1 MYFCSD
7 ERQQEDRVERGGGEG
22 RGQQDVVD
30 LQGNGYFSKLLI
42 ISFLC
47 PLNEGYKVNTLYNKA
62 PADASFA
69 HFQRL
74 HCLLL
79 GFYLAWKKTWTSSGG
94 ISGIL
99 WASFVPLSARPVC
112 ISLPALPV
120 NVVSRQKQKKQ
131 TRRQRAK
138 ESLSLY
144 WTFMWANLCVISA
157 SMLQSIPRLQLLRL
171 APAVEH

>member
-7 ERQQEDRVERGGGEG
+7 ERQHEEREEREG
-22 RGQQDVVD
+22 RGSKRGGRQDVVD

-74 HCLLL
+74 HCLL
-79 GFYLAWKKTWTSSGG
+79 G
-94 ISGIL
+94 IRKNLDIVWGNL
-99 WASFVPLSARPVC
+99 WASSVPLSARPVC

-120 NVVSRQKQKKQ
+120 NVVSRHRARRRRRSRHSQQQ
-131 TRRQRAK
+131 TSRQRAK
-138 ESLSLY
+138 ESLSLLDIY
-144 WTFMWANLCVISA
+144 VGKSLRDF
-157 SMLQSIPRLQLLRL
+157 RLTAAAVNPLL
-171 APAVEH
+171 

>member
-1 MYFCSD
+1 MEVYRAKSVCIVFLLKAANILCISAVMKGSKK
-7 ERQQEDRVERGGGEG
+7 REG
-22 RGQQDVVD
+22 RESGGRGRQDVVD

-74 HCLLL
+74 HCLL
-79 GFYLAWKKTWTSSGG
+79 GIRKKTWTSSGG

-99 WASFVPLSARPVC
+99 WASSVPLSAG
-112 ISLPALPV
+112 LHKFAG
-120 NVVSRQKQKKQ
+120 
-131 TRRQRAK
+131 
-138 ESLSLY
+138 
-144 WTFMWANLCVISA
+144 A
-157 SMLQSIPRLQLLRL
+157 SG
-171 APAVEH
+171 

>member
-7 ERQQEDRVERGGGEG
+7 EKEQERGEREQEG
-22 RGQQDVVD
+22 GQQDVVD

-74 HCLLL
+74 HCLL
-79 GFYLAWKKTWTSSGG
+79 G
-94 ISGIL
+94 IRKNLDIVWGNL

-120 NVVSRQKQKKQ
+120 NVVSRHRARRRRSRHSQQQ
-131 TRRQRAK
+131 TSRQRAK
-138 ESLSLY
+138 ESLSLF
-144 WTFMWANLCVISA
+144 TGHLCGQIFA
-157 SMLQSIPRLQLLRL
+157 
-171 APAVEH
+171 

>member
-1 MYFCSD
+1 MSRRGR
-7 ERQQEDRVERGGGEG
+7 ERERKKETRLAVSELVALSPKRKRGRGKGMEVYRAKSVCIVFLLKAANILCISAVMKGSKKREGEGG

-79 GFYLAWKKTWTSSGG
+79 GFYLA
-94 ISGIL
+94 
-99 WASFVPLSARPVC
+99 
-112 ISLPALPV
+112 
-120 NVVSRQKQKKQ
+120 
-131 TRRQRAK
+131 
-138 ESLSLY
+138 
-144 WTFMWANLCVISA
+144 
-157 SMLQSIPRLQLLRL
+157 
-171 APAVEH
+171 

>member
-7 ERQQEDRVERGGGEG
+7 ERQQEERGERGGRERGERG
-22 RGQQDVVD
+22 RQDVVD

-79 GFYLAWKKTWTSSGG
+79 GIRKNLNIVWGS
-94 ISGIL
+94 L
-99 WASFVPLSARPVC
+99 WASSVPLSARPVC

-120 NVVSRQKQKKQ
+120 NVVSRHRARRSNSKQAEQK
-131 TRRQRAK
+131 
-138 ESLSLY
+138 SLSLSLLDIY
-144 WTFMWANLCVISA
+144 VGKSLRDFRFTAAVNPPSVATLGA
-157 SMLQSIPRLQLLRL
+157 SS
-171 APAVEH
+171 